1 MCKRYSG
8 FLRAAIAD
16 PDPARRWFR
25 RGWIT
30 FERGVKIK
38 EICYNLNSIR
48 LRDCELGPIVNRD
61 LTRRIR
67 TVNGIT
73 VDKRV
78 VRNDIKLAAKVIT
91 NLDQRWGLWQK
102 KNKAAEDTNGDGS
115 EEKKDM
121 EFEEKADDSNLG
133 ITSTNPVLN
142 NITDYLV
149 SISSDPETIFM
160 PHTITVI
167 KSN

>member
-1 MCKRYSG
+1 MRSSD
-8 FLRAAIAD
+8 ITD
-16 PDPARRWFR
+16 PNPNPARP
-25 RGWIT
+25 
-30 FERGVKIK
+30 
-38 EICYNLNSIR
+38 R
-48 LRDCELGPIVNRD
+48 LWDWELGPIINRD

-102 KNKAAEDTNGDGS
+102 KKNKAAEDTNGDGS
-115 EEKKDM
+115 SEEKKDT

-160 PHTITVI
+160 A
-167 KSN
+167 